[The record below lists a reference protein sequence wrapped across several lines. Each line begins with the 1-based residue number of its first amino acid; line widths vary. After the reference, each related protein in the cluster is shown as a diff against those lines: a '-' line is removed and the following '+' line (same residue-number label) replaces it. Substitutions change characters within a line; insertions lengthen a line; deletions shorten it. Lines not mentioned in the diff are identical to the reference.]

1 MTTQTTPLTTPAP
14 IAPAAFRE
22 LFRHHPNGVA
32 VITTA
37 GAHGPVG
44 FTATSVVSI
53 SADPPLLAFS
63 ITDTSSSW
71 PAVREASSVVVHLL
85 DTRHRDLSQTF
96 ATSGINRFA
105 QHAWRELPSG
115 EPLLTDVGTWSRGT
129 VVHRLGAGGSTV
141 VLVEVTEVVT
151 ASEREPLVY
160 HDRHYH
166 SISPLSVVRPR

>member
-1 MTTQTTPLTTPAP
+1 MTTQTVPTATLAP
-14 IAPAAFRE
+14 IAPEAFRE

-37 GAHGPVG
+37 GTDGPVG

-71 PAVREASSVVVHLL
+71 PTVRESRSVVVHLL
-85 DTRHRDLSQTF
+85 DTGHRDLSATF
-96 ATSGINRFA
+96 ATSGIDRFA
-105 QHAWRELPSG
+105 RHPWRELPSG
-115 EPLLTDVGTWSRGT
+115 EPLLTDVGTWSRGS

-141 VLVEVTEVVT
+141 VLVEVTELVT

-166 SISPLSVVRPR
+166 SISPLSVVRG

>member
-1 MTTQTTPLTTPAP
+1 MTTQTIPLTATAP
-14 IAPAAFRE
+14 IAPSAFRE

-37 GAHGPVG
+37 GADGPVG

-63 ITDTSSSW
+63 ITDASSSW
-71 PAVREASSVVVHLL
+71 PAVREAGSVVVHLL
-85 DTRHRDLSQTF
+85 DTHHREVSQTF
-96 ATSGINRFA
+96 ATSGIDRFA
-105 QHAWRELPSG
+105 RHAWRELPSG

-166 SISPLSVVRPR
+166 SISPLSVVGD